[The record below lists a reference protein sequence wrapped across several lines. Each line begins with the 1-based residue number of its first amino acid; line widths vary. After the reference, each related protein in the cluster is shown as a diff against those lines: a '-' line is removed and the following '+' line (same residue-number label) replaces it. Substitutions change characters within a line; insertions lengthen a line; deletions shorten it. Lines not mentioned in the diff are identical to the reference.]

1 MGVCLMMLRRG
12 IAVFG
17 SLCLL
22 PILLL
27 NGARAYADTG
37 PDERDTS
44 ETAVVYRSSDFVVV
58 DASSPTV
65 SQRGEA
71 RFFPTDNIDPSTTV
85 VIAEDDFQRI
95 SSRLAESDLSRDEVM
110 RLVEETAFEESP
122 SPARAVRG
130 YVANYGVWSQ
140 GYWGDNV
147 IGMNNSTTVYY
158 GFDVNDASWM
168 QACGQGRGYYRGYYG
183 SEFGVW
189 EYWYSL
195 GCTSTTSY
203 GSAGASF
210 PWGNVASVKRFKA
223 YSTGVIATGSWW

>member
-1 MGVCLMMLRRG
+1 MMLRRVITMPG
-12 IAVFG
+12 L
-17 SLCLL
+17 LCLF

-27 NGARAYADTG
+27 NGASAYADTG
-37 PDERDTS
+37 PDERDIP
-44 ETAVVYRSSDFVVV
+44 ETAVVYRSSDFIVV

-65 SQRGEA
+65 SQSAEA
-71 RFFPTDNIDPSTTV
+71 RFFPTGDIDPSTTV
-85 VIAEDDFQRI
+85 VIVEEGSRHI
-95 SSRLAESDLSRDEVM
+95 LSRLAESDLSRDEVV
-110 RLVEETAFEESP
+110 RLMEETASEASP

-130 YVANYGVWSQ
+130 YVAHYGVWSQ

-147 IGMNNSTTVYY
+147 IGMNNSTRVYY

-203 GSAGASF
+203 GSLDRK
-210 PWGNVASVKRFKA
+210 SV
-223 YSTGVIATGSWW
+223 V